1 MASGNKVVG
10 ETAHLRQLINHIIK
24 VIFLD
29 GSVIQG
35 ELKGFD
41 EHMNLLLSDCIE
53 VIKTPQEKRKDIG
66 FIFIRGEQVLATSL
80 VSAPLLT
87 KKEHDLIKEKK
98 KQELDDSIKKKKL
111 DKLKE
116 LEKKKKKVLSVKK
129 VEKLPNNETSSK
141 NKTKKINVIARQV
154 EYVTN
159 TKKYFMDNGLTKH
172 YKSIFNL
179 NMNGYLTGQTM
190 SLLQAGSYSLNVI
203 FLYPALLQYFNSLNG
218 TSPTKDFQNSL
229 YAGVSVGFV
238 QGIIN
243 VPLENI
249 KLRQIGNRLLSNYPT
264 DFKLTQHPNAFVVSE
279 FFKDD
284 ALEERRKILV
294 NKKDDLKNSTSSKN
308 KTHIEQLKK
317 IDKATSLPK
326 NTNVLSYIDLKHR
339 MNIGINGVT
348 TNAEY
353 YNILKHCKKAADA
366 MLQKPALSVFPTIK
380 EMIESGK
387 FDGRNVF
394 LNAWYLV
401 IPISVIETT
410 IFMASLQQLRQYMY
424 EYNSGVEYQD
434 MTFGGKAYT
443 KIKELSYKVPG
454 LYQFAPLFMG
464 VPSAFL
470 TVALTQPLDTLKTV
484 LQSGLAY
491 FGSYVDIGK
500 LYNGATLRFM
510 KLSFIHA
517 GVGFTLSRGV
527 SDHFDSYLE
536 KRKLAV

>member
-1 MASGNKVVG
+1 MLTLYADDTAKGQSVYFCGKLIDTFFCQPLEYFKV
-10 ETAHLRQLINHIIK
+10 
-24 VIFLD
+24 
-29 GSVIQG
+29 
-35 ELKGFD
+35 
-41 EHMNLLLSDCIE
+41 
-53 VIKTPQEKRKDIG
+53 
-66 FIFIRGEQVLATSL
+66 
-80 VSAPLLT
+80 
-87 KKEHDLIKEKK
+87 
-98 KQELDDSIKKKKL
+98 
-111 DKLKE
+111 
-116 LEKKKKKVLSVKK
+116 
-129 VEKLPNNETSSK
+129 
-141 NKTKKINVIARQV
+141 ARQV

-159 TKKYFMDNGLTKH
+159 TKKYFMDNGLSKH
-172 YKSIFNL
+172 YKSVFNL

-190 SLLQAGSYSLNVI
+190 ALLQAGSYSLNVI

-294 NKKDDLKNSTSSKN
+294 NKKDDLKNSASSKN

-484 LQSGLAY
+484 LQSGLFGRFRALADSKVFTLPVPNVITAFRAY